1 MAFLPVLHVTG
12 VLLLFIP
19 VLSVTL
25 NNPSPVIQVL
35 GLIRDLK
42 ADINKDAAA
51 EQKSYDKFACWCED
65 TVARKAQEIA
75 SGKEQVETLDVLIQ
89 KLKGELGAHATD
101 IAQLKK
107 DIAANIES
115 EDEATEVREKETAD
129 YVTEKSES
137 EQCIGALEAAIKVLS
152 GAGEGKR
159 GFLETNEADLLSVAS
174 DVRRVLQKG
183 AVMKTI
189 SQADLEAVRRFV
201 AAPED
206 FTFQKSST
214 VGAML
219 QLSQNPFGDYAP
231 QSTRIQGI
239 LKGMYDAFTAS
250 LEKAN
255 AEEGGKQKAF
265 EELMSTKKAE
275 LKTLQATLGT
285 QQSEQAAKK
294 KQLADSETLI
304 DDTQDEV
311 TADETFF
318 EDTKS
323 TCKQKARDW
332 SERTRRRTEELVS
345 VEKALEI
352 LGSPE
357 SLKIFENSSST
368 LLLQI
373 SSSGSSDSMDS
384 IRLQTY
390 RLLSQVAN
398 KYDALE
404 LAQIAAEVKE
414 KKTPFGK
421 VMGMISAMIDLLRKE
436 EQDDISRRDWCEAAL
451 NRNAAT
457 KEDTKDDISKADTA
471 LTRMQNKKKDLLQKI
486 KQLDQAISTTKQQ
499 MEDRTQ
505 IRNEETAE
513 FKKALK
519 VDMDAVALI
528 SSAIK
533 VLTSFYK
540 RNHIPSFFLQREP
553 TYNVNADTAPTESW
567 QGGDYGGK
575 KEQSQGI
582 ISMLATVVE
591 KTKKDVQEARK
602 EEAAAQAA
610 FQKDTAASSSVLK
623 AKKETKVA
631 TEKELADLNE
641 KINDSDQGK
650 IDKQGTLDAANA
662 EGSKLEKDCAWVKTH
677 FESRRKK
684 RKDEID
690 ALQEAK
696 ASLAGAETGDY
707 AQLDVASSRS

>member
-1 MAFLPVLHVTG
+1 
-12 VLLLFIP
+12 
-19 VLSVTL
+19 
-25 NNPSPVIQVL
+25 
-35 GLIRDLK
+35 
-42 ADINKDAAA
+42 
-51 EQKSYDKFACWCED
+51 
-65 TVARKAQEIA
+65 
-75 SGKEQVETLDVLIQ
+75 
-89 KLKGELGAHATD
+89 
-101 IAQLKK
+101 
-107 DIAANIES
+107 
-115 EDEATEVREKETAD
+115 
-129 YVTEKSES
+129 
-137 EQCIGALEAAIKVLS
+137 
-152 GAGEGKR
+152 
-159 GFLETNEADLLSVAS
+159 
-174 DVRRVLQKG
+174 
-183 AVMKTI
+183 
-189 SQADLEAVRRFV
+189 
-201 AAPED
+201 
-206 FTFQKSST
+206 
-214 VGAML
+214 
-219 QLSQNPFGDYAP
+219 
-231 QSTRIQGI
+231 
-239 LKGMYDAFTAS
+239 
-250 LEKAN
+250 
-255 AEEGGKQKAF
+255 
-265 EELMSTKKAE
+265 
-275 LKTLQATLGT
+275 
-285 QQSEQAAKK
+285 
-294 KQLADSETLI
+294 
-304 DDTQDEV
+304 
-311 TADETFF
+311 
-318 EDTKS
+318 
-323 TCKQKARDW
+323 
-332 SERTRRRTEELVS
+332 
-345 VEKALEI
+345 
-352 LGSPE
+352 
-357 SLKIFENSSST
+357 
-368 LLLQI
+368 
-373 SSSGSSDSMDS
+373 
-384 IRLQTY
+384 
-390 RLLSQVAN
+390 
-398 KYDALE
+398 
-404 LAQIAAEVKE
+404 VKE

-471 LTRMQNKKKDLLQKI
+471 LTRMQNKKQDLLQKV

-684 RKDEID
+684 RKDEIE

>member
-1 MAFLPVLHVTG
+1 
-12 VLLLFIP
+12 
-19 VLSVTL
+19 
-25 NNPSPVIQVL
+25 
-35 GLIRDLK
+35 
-42 ADINKDAAA
+42 
-51 EQKSYDKFACWCED
+51 
-65 TVARKAQEIA
+65 
-75 SGKEQVETLDVLIQ
+75 
-89 KLKGELGAHATD
+89 
-101 IAQLKK
+101 
-107 DIAANIES
+107 
-115 EDEATEVREKETAD
+115 VREKETAD

-219 QLSQNPFGDYAP
+219 QLSQSPFGDYAP

-373 SSSGSSDSMDS
+373 SSSGASDSMDS

-451 NRNAAT
+451 NRNAAA

-540 RNHIPSFFLQREP
+540 RNHISSLFLQREP

-575 KEQSQGI
+575 KEQSQGV
-582 ISMLATVVE
+582 ISMLATIVE
-591 KTKKDVQEARK
+591 KTKKDAQEARK

-610 FQKDTAASSSVLK
+610 FQKDTAASRSVLK

-650 IDKQGTLDAANA
+650 IDKQGTLDAANT
-662 EGSKLEKDCAWVKTH
+662 EGSKLKEDCAWVKTH

>member
-42 ADINKDAAA
+42 ADINKDAVA

-107 DIAANIES
+107 DIAANIEA

-373 SSSGSSDSMDS
+373 SSSGASDSMDS

-451 NRNAAT
+451 NRNAAA

-650 IDKQGTLDAANA
+650 IDKQGTLDAANT
-662 EGSKLEKDCAWVKTH
+662 EGSKLKEDCAWVKTH